1 MLLSNIHTHT
11 RFSDGRDS
19 AEDMVRAA
27 IERGFTSLGFSDHG
41 FAPHDDAA
49 MRAEVEAEYRA
60 EILRL
65 KKAYAG
71 QIEIALGYEH
81 DFSAAGADLSPYDY
95 VIESV
100 HFFRKD
106 GCFVPIDYSPECFDG
121 AVHALY
127 RGDYYAMAED
137 YFAEVCRSF
146 LQSDAEVIGHIGLIT
161 KFNEGNCRFD
171 MEDDRYLFP
180 ATEALRCAVDRG
192 RIIEVNTGAMSRGY
206 RSAPY
211 PGMALLGVL
220 RALGGRI
227 TITSDCHR
235 AEWIDFGFDRALQM
249 VRACGFGE
257 VWCWIDGGFRAVD
270 ISTLG

>member
-1 MLLSNIHTHT
+1 MLRSNIHTHT

-27 IERGFTSLGFSDHG
+27 LDRGFTSLGFSDHG
-41 FAPHDDAA
+41 FAPHDASSMPA
-49 MRAEVEAEYRA
+49 EAEPDYRK

-71 QIEIALGYEH
+71 QLEIALGYEH

-106 GCFVPIDYSPECFDG
+106 GCTAPIDYSPECFDD
-121 AVHALY
+121 AVKALY
-127 RGDYYAMAED
+127 GGDCFAMAED
-137 YFAEVCRSF
+137 YFAEVCRSI
-146 LQSDAEVIGHIGLIT
+146 LRSDAEVIGHIGLIT
-161 KFNEGNCRFD
+161 KFNEGSCRFD

-180 ATEALRCAVDRG
+180 AMEALRCAVDRG
-192 RIIEVNTGAMSRGY
+192 RIVEVNTGAMSRGY

-211 PGMALLGVL
+211 PGLPLLG
-220 RALGGRI
+220 ALHAMGGRI
-227 TITSDCHR
+227 AITSDCHR

-249 VRACGFGE
+249 VRACGFSE
-257 VWCWIDGGFRAVD
+257 VWTWIDGAFRPID
-270 ISTLG
+270 ISAE